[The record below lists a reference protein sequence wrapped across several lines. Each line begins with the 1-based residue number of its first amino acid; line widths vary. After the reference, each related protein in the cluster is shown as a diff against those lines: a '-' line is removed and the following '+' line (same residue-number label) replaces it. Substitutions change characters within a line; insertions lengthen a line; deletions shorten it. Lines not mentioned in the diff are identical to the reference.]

1 MSGKNYQIDFS
12 AADPVLYSR
21 LLFDQID
28 TLPSGRD
35 SDPLSGA
42 ADSTSVESLAPEYL
56 ALGQIVPFE
65 FRISVDN
72 AGTVNGDTITVT
84 AGWETVT
91 TNGGLF
97 GYDGNLGVIAAF
109 VDSSDPSASGD
120 TDATVSDFSWT
131 LVGTEIQ
138 GTFDITNLD
147 PGEEI
152 VLEAWLVLQDE
163 IPEGTA
169 GNVQSRL
176 ISAETSGTTE
186 AGDTISTGNQTIPL
200 LRVKEF
206 FTTQADLSVVTSD
219 SDIITAGD
227 DSAQV
232 NVGEQFT
239 YTIVATN
246 NSDAVANQVL
256 VTDNLDP
263 NVKFISAEV
272 IDSEGTITTVSH
284 DGSTSGGTLTGD
296 LGFLNPREEVTI
308 EVTVEVLETAPTD
321 GIDDLSNTITITSIT
336 DDPNTSNNTDTE
348 LTDVINNSVAIDN
361 SNNTSGVFKVGETG
375 TISFD
380 YLYDGGWFQGEL
392 AVFSLQGMESY
403 EAGSQEFMVEAARRA
418 LTNSQEGRILLQD
431 RQQGA
436 KFSEDLAWENNFNAG
451 EYQGV
456 KTFDMTAGDELA
468 FMLVQ
473 HTTVQDIYQNPNN
486 ISKWGK
492 LPIFS
497 IPEANPFGTAPNQVV
512 AVDNNGTLAFEDVRI
527 DQGKSDQDYNDVVVQ
542 VRGLE
547 GNVATMDENVNPNRD
562 WRTTET
568 GQALLE
574 YADRPIFSEGVFEV
588 GETGEITF
596 DFLFDGGWFQGELA
610 VFNLQGMGNYEV
622 GSQAFIQEAANRALS
637 NSDLGY
643 ILAQD
648 KIEGARFSKN
658 LAWERNFN
666 AGEYQG
672 IKTFAM
678 NPGDEFALMLIQHT
692 SVQEIA
698 DDPSKVGQWGKR
710 ALFSIP
716 EANPGGESQG
726 QIVDINGNGAF
737 AMEDLALNGNFS
749 DRDYNDMVF
758 QIKGADATVASI
770 EQFSNPD
777 RDWLTTTIGEEL
789 LEYANRA
796 VFDEGVF
803 QVGASGEVI
812 IDFLYDGGWYTGAE
826 VGIFSL
832 AGMDMYETGSEAFIQ
847 EAIDRATS
855 NTNQGYVVVQDTN
868 EGAKFS
874 DDPLW
879 EGNYNNGEY
888 QGRQTFLMNP
898 GDTFGLV
905 LVPDGTLDEAL
916 SAPDWAVKKD
926 PLFSM
931 SAANLDD
938 QIQFAD
944 IFTGAEGTIVGFEDV
959 RLDLDSNTDYNDAVL
974 AIEGVQRIG
983 LTDIEDVISTNRNWL
998 DTEVGQ
1004 EIIGYF
1010 DSELI

>member
-1 MSGKNYQIDFS
+1 MAGNDYQIDFS
-12 AADPVLYSR
+12 AADPVLSSR
-21 LLFDQID
+21 LLFEQID

-35 SDPLSGA
+35 RDPISGA
-42 ADSTSVESLAPEYL
+42 ADSTSVESLAPEHL

-65 FRISVDN
+65 FRISADS

-97 GYDGNLGVIAAF
+97 GYDGDLGVIAAF

-120 TDATVSDFSWT
+120 TDATVSNFSWN

-138 GTFDITNLD
+138 GTFEITNLD

-152 VLEAWLVLQDE
+152 VLETWVVLQDE
-163 IPEGTA
+163 ITEGIK

-176 ISAETSGTTE
+176 IGAETSGTIE
-186 AGDTISTGNQTIPL
+186 VGERINTGNQTIPL
-200 LRVKEF
+200 LRAKELL
-206 FTTQADLSVVTSD
+206 TASADFSVT
-219 SDIITAGD
+219 
-227 DSAQV
+227 
-232 NVGEQFT
+232 
-239 YTIVATN
+239 
-246 NSDAVANQVL
+246 
-256 VTDNLDP
+256 
-263 NVKFISAEV
+263 
-272 IDSEGTITTVSH
+272 
-284 DGSTSGGTLTGD
+284 
-296 LGFLNPREEVTI
+296 EE
-308 EVTVEVLETAPTD
+308 
-321 GIDDLSNTITITSIT
+321 
-336 DDPNTSNNTDTE
+336 PNTSNNTDTE
-348 LTDVINNSVAIDN
+348 LTDVSGVNANNSVAIDN
-361 SNNTSGVFKVGETG
+361 SNNTSGVFQVDETG
-375 TISFD
+375 QISFD

-392 AVFSLQGMESY
+392 AVFSLQGMENY
-403 EAGSQEFMVEAARRA
+403 QAGSQEFMVEAARRA

-436 KFSEDLAWENNFNAG
+436 KFSENLAWENNFNAG

-473 HTTVQDIYQNPNN
+473 HTTVQNIYQNPNN
-486 ISKWGK
+486 ISQWGK

-512 AVDNNGTLAFEDVRI
+512 AVDNNGTLAFEDMRI
-527 DQGKSDQDYNDVVVQ
+527 DQGKSDLDYNDVVFQ

-547 GNVATMDENVNPNRD
+547 GNVATMDDNVNPNRD

-568 GQALLE
+568 GQALLD
-574 YADRPIFSEGVFEV
+574 YADRSIFSEGVFQV
-588 GETGEITF
+588 GETGEMTF
-596 DFLFDGGWFQGELA
+596 DYLFDGGWFQGELA

-643 ILAQD
+643 VLVQD
-648 KIEGARFSKN
+648 QIEGARFSKD

-672 IKTFAM
+672 IKTFTM
-678 NPGDEFALMLIQHT
+678 NPGDEFAVMLIQHT

-749 DRDYNDMVF
+749 DKDYNDMVF

-803 QVGASGEVI
+803 QVGESGEVI

-832 AGMDMYETGSEAFIQ
+832 AGMDMYETGSEAFMQ

-879 EGNYNNGEY
+879 EGNYNDGEY
-888 QGRQTFLMNP
+888 RGRQTFLMNP

-905 LVPDGTLDEAL
+905 LVPDGTLDEVS
-916 SAPDWAVKKD
+916 SAPDWAIKKD

-931 SAANLDD
+931 SAANLDN
-938 QIQFAD
+938 QVQFAD
-944 IFTGAEGTIVGFEDV
+944 ILTGAEGTIVGFEDV
-959 RLDLDSNTDYNDAVL
+959 RLDLNSNTDYNDAVL

-998 DTEVGQ
+998 DTEVGLD
-1004 EIIGYF
+1004 IVNYF

>member
-1 MSGKNYQIDFS
+1 MSGKNYKIDFS
-12 AADPVLYSR
+12 AANPALYSR
-21 LLFDQID
+21 LSSEQID
-28 TLPSGRD
+28 TLPNGRV

-42 ADSTSVESLAPEYL
+42 ADSTSVESLAPEHL

-65 FRISVDN
+65 FRISVDTK
-72 AGTVNGDTITVT
+72 GKVNSDTISVT

-91 TNGGLF
+91 TNGALF

-109 VDSSDPSASGD
+109 VDSSDPSASRE
-120 TDATVSDFSWT
+120 TDATVNNFSWN

-138 GTFDITNLD
+138 GTFEITNLD

-152 VLEAWLVLQDE
+152 VLETWVVLQDE
-163 IPEGTA
+163 IPEKIK

-176 ISAETSGTTE
+176 IGAETSGTIE
-186 AGDTISTGNQTIPL
+186 AGEIINTGNQTIPL
-200 LRVKEF
+200 LRAKELL
-206 FTTQADLSVVTSD
+206 TASAELSVTEKLY
-219 SDIITAGD
+219 I
-227 DSAQV
+227 
-232 NVGEQFT
+232 
-239 YTIVATN
+239 
-246 NSDAVANQVL
+246 
-256 VTDNLDP
+256 
-263 NVKFISAEV
+263 
-272 IDSEGTITTVSH
+272 
-284 DGSTSGGTLTGD
+284 
-296 LGFLNPREEVTI
+296 
-308 EVTVEVLETAPTD
+308 
-321 GIDDLSNTITITSIT
+321 
-336 DDPNTSNNTDTE
+336 SNNTDTE
-348 LTDVINNSVAIDN
+348 LTDVSEVDANNLLAIDN
-361 SNNTSGVFKVGETG
+361 SNNTSGVFKVDETG

-392 AVFSLQGMESY
+392 AVFSLQGMENY
-403 EAGSQEFMVEAARRA
+403 EAGSTEFMVEAARRA
-418 LTNSQEGRILLQD
+418 LTNSQKGRILLQD

-473 HTTVQDIYQNPNN
+473 HTTVRDIYQNPHS

-527 DQGKSDQDYNDVVVQ
+527 DQGKSDLDYNDIVFQ

-547 GNVATMDENVNPNRD
+547 GNVATMDDNVNPNRD

-568 GQALLE
+568 GKELLE
-574 YADRPIFSEGVFEV
+574 YAGRPIFSEGVFEV

-622 GSQAFIQEAANRALS
+622 GSQAFIREAANRALS
-637 NSDLGY
+637 NSELGY
-643 ILAQD
+643 VLAQD

-658 LAWERNFN
+658 LAWEANFN
-666 AGEYQG
+666 SGEYQG
-672 IKTFAM
+672 VKTFAM
-678 NPGDEFALMLIQHT
+678 NPGDEFAVMLVQHT
-692 SVQEIA
+692 SVREIA
-698 DDPSKVGQWGKR
+698 DDPSQVRQWGKR

-716 EANPGGESQG
+716 EANPGGKSQG

-758 QIKGADATVASI
+758 QIKGANATVASI
-770 EQFSNPD
+770 EHFSNPD
-777 RDWLTTTIGEEL
+777 RNWQATTIGKEL

-803 QVGASGEVI
+803 QVGESGEVI
-812 IDFLYDGGWYTGAE
+812 IDFLYDGGWYTETE

-832 AGMDMYETGSEAFIQ
+832 AGMDIYETDSEAFIQ

-855 NTNQGYVVVQDTN
+855 NSNQGYVVVRDTK

-879 EGNYNNGEY
+879 EDNYNDGEY
-888 QGRQTFLMNP
+888 RGRQTLLMNP

-905 LVPDGTLDEAL
+905 LVPDGTLDEAV

-931 SAANLDD
+931 SAANLDN
-938 QIQFAD
+938 QVQLAD
-944 IFTGAEGTIVGFEDV
+944 IITGKKGTVVGFEDI
-959 RLDLDSNTDYNDAVL
+959 RLDLNSNTDYNDIIL

-998 DTEVGQ
+998 DTEVGLD
-1004 EIIGYF
+1004 IVNYF
-1010 DSELI
+1010 DSESI